1 MSGFIYFPYG
11 YSVILW
17 SHSHIDRGLRKYPTN
32 HLNNMRQ
39 TTRKNGMGLTRMQF
53 CPEYITLSWKKR
65 SDLPDAS

>member
-1 MSGFIYFPYG
+1 M
-11 YSVILW
+11 W
-17 SHSHIDRGLRKYPTN
+17 
-32 HLNNMRQ
+32 Q